1 MKKIFLILF
10 FINLSLSVAQDVI
23 DKIVAVVDSEVI
35 LQSELDFQVA
45 MFAAQ
50 RNLDPNDPKI
60 KEQLLNKLIED
71 KLLYAQSILDS
82 IEVSDEDVNRQLDQ
96 VIAYYTQQYG
106 SQERLEKAYGMST
119 ERIRREMKDDTRKNL
134 MADML
139 KNQKFGKIEVTR
151 REVKEFFETY
161 EDSLGMISEKFEI
174 AHIYINPKSNDKL
187 KQKAKLFA
195 QSLLDSLRNGADFE
209 ELAKNSSDDPGSA
222 AAGGDLGFVK
232 RGVFYPEFESAAFK
246 LKEGQLSEVIESPVG
261 FHIIELL
268 EKRGESIHARHIL
281 VKPKTDDEAD
291 LKAIEK
297 LSEIR
302 DSIINNVNTFSYFA
316 SKYSDDKET
325 AKFEGLLGTF
335 EVGQLDKSLLD
346 QVYKLEVGE
355 IGFPKRLEV
364 GNGEYG
370 FHIVKL
376 IDRIPAHK
384 ASLTTDYEEIKR
396 IAEFKKREELLSKWI
411 EEIKSNVYWE
421 IRI

>member
-45 MFAAQ
+45 MFATQ
-50 RNLDPNDPKI
+50 RNLDPKDPKI

-139 KNQKFGKIEVTR
+139 KNQKFGKVEVTR

-187 KQKAKLFA
+187 KQKSKLFA

-209 ELAKNSSDDPGSA
+209 ELAKNNSDDPGSA

-246 LKEGQLSEVIESPVG
+246 LKEGQLSEVVESPVG

-316 SKYSDDKET
+316 SK
-325 AKFEGLLGTF
+325 
-335 EVGQLDKSLLD
+335 
-346 QVYKLEVGE
+346 
-355 IGFPKRLEV
+355 
-364 GNGEYG
+364 
-370 FHIVKL
+370 
-376 IDRIPAHK
+376 
-384 ASLTTDYEEIKR
+384 
-396 IAEFKKREELLSKWI
+396 
-411 EEIKSNVYWE
+411 
-421 IRI
+421 